1 MSKTKSKPDKN
12 KNNLRTWLIIL
23 ISFSLAITMVVY
35 VARHQQMVK
44 AFIRSLGLAGPVAI
58 IVLYAI
64 LGASPVPADPLTLI
78 NGAVF
83 GPLLGGFIAWFGTT
97 LAALIEYYIGTQIG
111 DATDFEEK
119 RKDLPLGLGEMAVD
133 SVWFLL
139 SGRMLTS
146 AGSKAVSF
154 LSGIYGV
161 PLWRYTWTTAASTL
175 FGALIFALGGFGLLQ
190 LF

>member
-1 MSKTKSKPDKN
+1 MKPDKKEN
-12 KNNLRTWLIIL
+12 NNLRTWLIIL
-23 ISFSLAITMVVY
+23 ISFGLAIMMVVY

-44 AFIRSLGLAGPVAI
+44 AFIRSLGLAGPLAI
-58 IVLYAI
+58 VVLYAM

-83 GPLLGGFIAWFGTT
+83 GPLLGGLIAWIGTT
-97 LAALIEYYIGTQIG
+97 LAALVEYYIGTRIG
-111 DATDFEEK
+111 DAADFEEK
-119 RKDLPLGLGEMAVD
+119 RKDLPLGLGDMPVD

-139 SGRMLTS
+139 GGRMLTS

-154 LSGIYGV
+154 LSGIYSV
-161 PLWRYTWTTAASTL
+161 SLWRYTWTTAASTL
-175 FGALIFALGGFGLLQ
+175 LGALLFALGGFGLLK